1 MSFRLIYN
9 ERIKRGLLQGILPL
23 PEVERERGEPS
34 LQSQLISPLHLLS
47 LKKLRRNWILARMQ
61 RRQKNLQ
68 WTRISS
74 ISPIQTLRMK
84 KTRLQ
89 QRKK

>member
-1 MSFRLIYN
+1 MSFRLIYSQ
-9 ERIKRGLLQGILPL
+9 RIKGGLLQGSLPL

-34 LQSQLISPLHLLS
+34 LQLQLISPLHFLS

-68 WTRISS
+68 
-74 ISPIQTLRMK
+74 
-84 KTRLQ
+84 
-89 QRKK
+89 

>member
-1 MSFRLIYN
+1 M
-9 ERIKRGLLQGILPL
+9 GLLQGSLPL
-23 PEVERERGEPS
+23 PEVERERGDPS
-34 LQSQLISPLHLLS
+34 LQSQLISLLHLPS

-61 RRQKNLQ
+61 RRRKNLQ

-89 QRKK
+89 QSKK